1 VLALQGTASL
11 ISIIG
16 LLWSGSGVFYTLAYN
31 ISSAWQPHK
40 ARGFFAGRFIALIIV
55 GILAGLLFL
64 SVVSTAVVDLLAQAN
79 ISLVGLNYT
88 YTISPAQMLSRILPA
103 AIRLLVFLGLYRW
116 VPNTK
121 VAWVEAL
128 WGAFVAAL
136 GWELT
141 TIAFTWYLGSRW
153 GRFEL
158 IYGSLGTIIGLMLWI
173 YIGTLIT
180 LFGAH
185 LSAAVAHHRQTK
197 AKVAAKQQESVYE
210 AQAQ

>member
-1 VLALQGTASL
+1 M
-11 ISIIG
+11 
-16 LLWSGSGVFYTLAYN
+16 
-31 ISSAWQPHK
+31 
-40 ARGFFAGRFIALIIV
+40 

-64 SVVSTAVVDLLAQAN
+64 SVISTAVVDLLAQAN
-79 ISLVGLNYT
+79 ISIVGLN
-88 YTISPAQMLSRILPA
+88 YTISPAQMLSRILPVS
-103 AIRLLVFLGLYRW
+103 IRLLAFLGLYRW

-121 VAWVEAL
+121 VAWIEAL

-153 GRFEL
+153 GQFEL

-173 YIGTLIT
+173 YIGTMIT

-185 LSAAVAHHRQTK
+185 LSAAVAHHRQAKT
-197 AKVAAKQQESVYE
+197 KVAAEPQERIPKIRTR
-210 AQAQ
+210 